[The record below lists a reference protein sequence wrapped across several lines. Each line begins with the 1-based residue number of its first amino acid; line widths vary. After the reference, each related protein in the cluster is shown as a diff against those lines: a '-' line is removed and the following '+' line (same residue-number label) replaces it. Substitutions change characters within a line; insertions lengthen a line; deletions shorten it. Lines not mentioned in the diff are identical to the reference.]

1 VLQFLILT
9 SLLDGQPGGAPLLP
23 VAAAAGA
30 AVAPGAPA
38 EAAGKP
44 APRLNSTGRT
54 VVLNVP
60 MRSTVPLG
68 DVDITIA
75 PDDTLSI
82 KTEDF
87 ATALAHIVR
96 PDKLEALRAAG
107 DPNGQITPFALLKL
121 GYLVHYDPANAELVV
136 VIDTASMNSRD
147 INFGRE
153 GFRKIQPDQSQPV
166 SAFINYRL
174 GVLSRVYGDGSHN
187 PGVVGDVEA
196 AGRLSHRLG
205 FENYFTFDST
215 SNTPF
220 TRNASRAIYDLPYQ
234 GIRLTA
240 GDLISS
246 TTAFQADQQ
255 IAGLSASHLR
265 SQLAGLTTP
274 PGLHGRSLV
283 IDRDSD
289 IQVMVN
295 GLIIGAMHLA
305 PGNYDLR
312 NLPITQ
318 GANNFKVI
326 VTDNTGQRREYDFS
340 LVNSAQLLQPGESE
354 FNVSVG
360 VLAPLG
366 TNGPHYSSEPA
377 MQGYYNRGLTDALTM
392 GVNVEATKRMQLVGA
407 SAIMGLPVGLVSLD
421 VSGSHA
427 YGNTTGGAV
436 RLQYSYVRPPR
447 NGGQTANLD
456 IYVEYDTPHFLIPSA
471 AGTLTPP
478 PTFITNGGLN
488 TFDLSTYNSRAL
500 ELSVNA
506 SVPLIKRVSLRLT
519 GSYSMLRTQG
529 DTGLV
534 SAQIV
539 FPGPFRSTLGLG
551 ADYNFA
557 PQPVAGSNV
566 VLARGL
572 SFQFS
577 LTKRF
582 GANAVLSAS
591 GDRFNQQANFSRT
604 PTKAMDDWYLNANA
618 MRDTSNTVGADTRNT
633 TTSVVAGYETNRGD
647 IELSATSNLSAS
659 GKLQSQQI
667 GAYMLGSIA
676 YAGGAVG
683 IGPRIDDAFAVF
695 TRDASLDGHQLT
707 IVDRYGHQVRS
718 RSGTFGPAVLPLG
731 SYSDAVVTYD
741 VANLPLGYDLG
752 SGSTEVYPWLHS
764 GYRIKVGSADNI
776 SAFGS
781 LRDGDGKPVGLR
793 TGQARNLDVP
803 SKPPI
808 TVVTNDEGRFALSG
822 VGPGTYRL
830 EMPGNP
836 TLTYTLKVT
845 KSPDMLVTLGTLL
858 PEAAK

>member
-1 VLQFLILT
+1 MLQFLILT
-9 SLLDGQPGGAPLLP
+9 SLLDGQPGGTPLLP
-23 VAAAAGA
+23 MMAAASSTTSSSG
-30 AVAPGAPA
+30 P
-38 EAAGKP
+38 AGKP
-44 APRLNSTGRT
+44 ASRLNPTGRT
-54 VVLNVP
+54 IVLNVP
-60 MRSTVPLG
+60 LRSTVPLG

-82 KTEDF
+82 KTEDL
-87 ATALAHIVR
+87 AIALAHTVR
-96 PDKLEALRAAG
+96 PDKLDDLRAAG

-121 GYLVHYDPANAELVV
+121 GYLVHYDAGNAELVV
-136 VIDTASMNSRD
+136 EIDPASMSSRD
-147 INFGRE
+147 LNFGRE
-153 GFRKIQPDQSQPV
+153 GFRKIQPDHSQPV

-174 GVLSRVYGDGSHN
+174 GVISRIYGDGSHN

-215 SNTPF
+215 ADRPF
-220 TRNASRAIYDLPYQ
+220 LRNASRLIYDLPYD
-234 GIRLTA
+234 GIRVTA
-240 GDLISS
+240 GDLVSS

-255 IAGLSASHLR
+255 ISGISASHLR

-283 IDRDSD
+283 IERDSD
-289 IQVMVN
+289 VQVMVN

-318 GANNFKVI
+318 GANNFTVI
-326 VTDNTGQRREYDFS
+326 VTDNTGQRREYAFS
-340 LVNSAQLLQPGESE
+340 LVNSAQLLTPGQSE

-366 TNGPHYSSEPA
+366 LSGPHYTSEPA
-377 MQGYYNRGLTDALTM
+377 MQGYYNRGLTETLTM

-407 SAIMGLPVGLVSLD
+407 SAIMGLPLGLISLD
-421 VSGSHA
+421 LSGSHA
-427 YGNTTGGAV
+427 YGNMSGGAV
-436 RLQYSYVRPPR
+436 RLQYSYARPPR
-447 NGGQTANLD
+447 NGGQSANLD
-456 IYVEYDTPHFLIPSA
+456 IYVEYDSPHFLVPSA

-478 PTFITNGGLN
+478 QTFLPVTGLN
-488 TFDLSTYNSRAL
+488 SFDLSTYNTRAL
-500 ELSVNA
+500 QLSVNA

-519 GSYSMLRTQG
+519 GSYSMQRTLG
-529 DTGLV
+529 DTGLL
-534 SAQIV
+534 SAQLV
-539 FPGPFRSTLGLG
+539 FPGPFRSTLGVG

-557 PQPVAGSNV
+557 PRPTEGSGV

-582 GANAVLSAS
+582 GANAVLSGS

-604 PTKAMDDWYLNANA
+604 PTRAVDDWYLNASA
-618 MRDTSNTVGADTRNT
+618 MRDTSNTAGADTRNT
-633 TTSVVAGYETNRGD
+633 TASMVAGYETNRGD
-647 IELSATSNLSAS
+647 VEVSATSNLSSS

-667 GAYMLGSIA
+667 GAYMLGSLV

-683 IGPRIDDAFAVF
+683 IGPRIDDAFAIF
-695 TRDASLDGHQLT
+695 TRDPSLDGHQLT
-707 IVDRYGHQVRS
+707 IVDRYGHLVRS

-741 VANLPLGYDLG
+741 VADLPAGYDLG
-752 SGSTEVYPWLHS
+752 TGSAEVYPWLHS
-764 GYRIKVGSADNI
+764 GYRIKVGSPDNI
-776 SAFGS
+776 SAFGT
-781 LRDGDGKPVGLR
+781 LRDAEGAPVGLR
-793 TGQARNLDVP
+793 TGQARNVDAP
-803 SKPPI
+803 GKPPV
-808 TVVTNDEGRFALSG
+808 TVITNDEGRFALSG

-830 EMPGNP
+830 EMPGTP
-836 TLTYTLKVT
+836 ALVYTLNVT
-845 KSPDMLVTLGTLL
+845 KTPDMLVTLGTLR
-858 PEAAK
+858 PDGTK